1 MSAVENST
9 SRIEQ
14 LFTQLNLPV
23 NSLKPEE
30 VEKLRTLLVDFSDVF
45 ALSDAELGCTDVLQ
59 HPIDTGEH
67 AAIKQQPY
75 RTPIVRREIV
85 SQMID
90 AMEAQGVVQPSVSPW
105 ASPVVLVPKKDGSW
119 RFCVDYRRLNSVTRK
134 DVYPLPRV
142 DDILAA
148 LGGTKYFSTL
158 DLASGYWQVEMT
170 EDARSKT
177 AFTTFKGLF
186 EFTRMPFGLCNAP
199 ATFQRV
205 MQRVLAGLEWK
216 TCFVYIDDVLVAS
229 KTFEEHLQ
237 HLRDVFLRL
246 RSANLRLKPK
256 KCGFLRDKIPF
267 LGHII
272 SRGGILPD
280 PRNTEKVVNY
290 PRPMDATG
298 VRRFMGLAS
307 YYRRFVPG
315 FATIAAPLHA
325 LTKKHSM
332 FEWTSVCEESFTTLK
347 NLLASPPIL
356 VYPKFGASQS
366 FVLETDASTVGLGA
380 VLSQEQDDGTIHPV
394 AYASRS
400 VDKHER
406 NYGISELKTLGLVWA
421 LRYFRHYLIGHPCLV
436 YTDHAACLSILNTAK
451 PSGKLARWALTV
463 QEMDV
468 TIRHKSGKRNSNAD
482 ALSRCPADVQESLA
496 EEPEDGR
503 VCSVEGQVTDQV
515 LLPDLK
521 EVAIHQQND
530 VDMSTMVAYLKS
542 GVLAEDEKLARRVV
556 LESKQFELVDGV
568 LYHENPVFPGRWC
581 LVVPRDFR
589 TDGLVEKFNSTLINM
604 IAKSCEVK
612 NRDWNER
619 LPYLLFAYRVSA
631 QESTKESPF
640 CLLYGR
646 DPRIPT
652 ETVVSYVCSPYVVDL
667 DEYKEE
673 FLNHMSHAWKLAL
686 ENIQK
691 AQVTQKKSYDKKARE
706 VDLKV
711 GERVMVLMPSETQE
725 KNWKLARPFH
735 SPYRVI
741 EVTPSNAEVR
751 LIDEPGGGSIFVA
764 LDRVRRCYP
773 NQGGETWT
781 GPKKKRRCRPKKVLP
796 VETSSQPQPYQGP
809 VTRSRS
815 RELDHP

>member
-1 MSAVENST
+1 MEIPTVRLYGKGGA
-9 SRIEQ
+9 
-14 LFTQLNLPV
+14 
-23 NSLKPEE
+23 
-30 VEKLRTLLVDFSDVF
+30 D
-45 ALSDAELGCTDVLQ
+45 G
-59 HPIDTGEH
+59 
-67 AAIKQQPY
+67 
-75 RTPIVRREIV
+75 RRELVITAQVPLQFTLGDRSV
-85 SQMID
+85 S
-90 AMEAQGVVQPSVSPW
+90 VPVFVQPDSEQTCLLGINAIP
-105 ASPVVLVPKKDGSW
+105 
-119 RFCVDYRRLNSVTRK
+119 
-134 DVYPLPRV
+134 
-142 DDILAA
+142 A
-148 LGGTKYFSTL
+148 LGIDVTWNKGNPCDPSST
-158 DLASGYWQVEMT
+158 
-170 EDARSKT
+170 
-177 AFTTFKGLF
+177 
-186 EFTRMPFGLCNAP
+186 
-199 ATFQRV
+199 
-205 MQRVLAGLEWK
+205 
-216 TCFVYIDDVLVAS
+216 
-229 KTFEEHLQ
+229 
-237 HLRDVFLRL
+237 
-246 RSANLRLKPK
+246 
-256 KCGFLRDKIPF
+256 
-267 LGHII
+267 
-272 SRGGILPD
+272 
-280 PRNTEKVVNY
+280 
-290 PRPMDATG
+290 
-298 VRRFMGLAS
+298 
-307 YYRRFVPG
+307 
-315 FATIAAPLHA
+315 
-325 LTKKHSM
+325 

-347 NLLASPPIL
+347 NLLASPPIS

-406 NYGISELKTLGLVWA
+406 NYGISELETLGLVWA
-421 LRYFRHYLIGHPCLV
+421 LRYFRHYLLGHPCLV

-496 EEPEDGR
+496 EEPKDGR

-542 GVLAEDEKLARRVV
+542 GALPEDVKLARRVV
-556 LESKQFELVDGV
+556 LESKQFELVDGI

-581 LVVPRDFR
+581 LVVPREFR
-589 TDGLVEKFNSTLINM
+589 TALLAEAHQGRFAGHLSERKIYDHLRRYVWWRGLRNDVVSFCKSCLACATRKGGRRTFRPSLTPIPVGGPFHRVAVDILQLPLTANGNRYVAVFMDYLTKWPEAYAIPDQKSETIAKLFVENIVCRHGIPEELLSDRGANFLSSLMQEICRLLGVKKINTSGYHPQTDGLVEKFNSTLINM
-604 IAKSCEVK
+604 MAKSCEVK
-612 NRDWNER
+612 DRDWDER

-652 ETVVSYVCSPYVVDL
+652 ETVVSYVRSPYVVDL

-711 GERVMVLMPSETQE
+711 GERVMVLMPSETQG

-735 SPYRVI
+735 GPYRVI
-741 EVTPSNAEVR
+741 KVTPSNAEVR

-781 GPKKKRRCRPKKVLP
+781 GPKKKRRRRPKKVLP